1 MFQSPPGMDLSIVI
15 VNYNVKHFLEQCLH
29 SVNKAAKNLQVE
41 IFVVD
46 NNSVDGSCLMVE
58 QKFSGVTLISNTEN
72 VGFAKA
78 NNQAIKQSKG
88 EFVLL
93 LNPDTFVQEDTLF
106 KCCEFMR
113 THPEAGG
120 LGVKMI
126 DGKGNFL
133 PESKRSL
140 PTPSVAFYKVFGLA
154 AIFPKSKIFGR
165 YHLGYLDKEK
175 THEVEILA
183 GAFMFLRKNVL
194 DKVGLLDETFFM
206 YGEDIDLSYRII
218 KAGFKN
224 YYYSDTAI
232 IHYKGEST
240 KKGSINYVIVFY
252 KAMIIFANKHF
263 SVKNAQLYKFLIN
276 IAIYLRAALGII
288 RRLSISMFEPLSDF
302 VLIYAGFFGIARY
315 WASFWFGINKYYP
328 PEFFIYIVPIY
339 TLGWMFFVYLFGG
352 YEKKVKTDSIFK
364 GVISGTVF
372 ILLVYALLPES
383 LRFSRAILLLGALWS
398 LSGIFIVR
406 LIGTYLLKGF
416 RKLSLGKGMKRIAV
430 VGSEIEAK
438 RVESILSQSQ
448 INYEFIGRVL
458 LDDLGSKS
466 NSLGKI
472 QQIKEIVKINRID
485 ELVFCSQDIPARVII
500 ESMLSIN
507 NTSIDYKIAPPESV
521 SVIGS
526 NSINTA
532 GDLYVVDINSLSKGV
547 NKRKKRMFD
556 IVSGIFLILISPVLA
571 FYVKRPVGMLKNCV
585 LVIFGKYTWVGVE
598 FSTTQENLHHD
609 VKTGV
614 LNPADVL
621 LSGHSDIKLNQRMN
635 VMYAKDYRLSND
647 VAILWKCIRQL
658 DKKVG
663 R

>member
-1 MFQSPPGMDLSIVI
+1 MDLSIII

-29 SVNKAAKNLQVE
+29 SVYSAVKSLEVE

-58 QKFSGVTLISNTEN
+58 QKFPDVRLISNTEN

-78 NNQAIKQSKG
+78 NNQAVKQSKG
-88 EFVLL
+88 EFILL
-93 LNPDTFVQEDTLF
+93 LNPDTFVQEDTLL
-106 KCCEFMR
+106 KCCKFMR
-113 THPEAGG
+113 IHPEAGG

-140 PTPSVAFYKVFGLA
+140 PTPAVAFYKVFGLSA
-154 AIFPKSKIFGR
+154 LFPKSKIFGR

-194 DKVGLLDETFFM
+194 DKVGILDETFFM

-218 KAGFKN
+218 KSGFKN

-240 KKGSINYVIVFY
+240 KKGSINYVVVFY

-276 IAIYLRAALGII
+276 IAIYLRATLGII
-288 RRLSISMFEPLSDF
+288 RRIGVTMFEPLLDF
-302 VLIYAGFFGIARY
+302 VLIYAGFFCIARY

-328 PEFFIYIVPIY
+328 PDFFIYIVPVY
-339 TLGWMFFVYLFGG
+339 TLAWLFFVYLFGG
-352 YEKKVKTDSIFK
+352 YEKKVKPASIFK
-364 GVISGTVF
+364 GIASGTVF
-372 ILLVYALLPES
+372 ILLIYALLPES
-383 LRFSRAILLLGALWS
+383 LRFSRAVLLLGALWA
-398 LSGIFIVR
+398 LSGVFIVR
-406 LIGTYLLKGF
+406 LAGTYLFKSY
-416 RKLSLGKGMKRIAV
+416 RKLILGKGIKRIAV
-430 VGSEIEAK
+430 VGSEVEAK
-438 RVESILSQSQ
+438 RVESILAQSQ
-448 INYEFIGRVL
+448 IKYEFIGRVL
-458 LDDLGSKS
+458 SDNLENKS
-466 NSLGKI
+466 DSLGKI
-472 QQIKEIVKINRID
+472 QQIKEIVKINKID

-507 NTSIDYKIAPPESV
+507 NPSTDYKIAPPESA

-556 IVSGIFLILISPVLA
+556 MVSGIFLLLLSPVIA
-571 FYVKRPVGMLKNCV
+571 FYVKRPVGFLKNCL
-585 LVIFGKYTWVGVE
+585 LVIFGKYTWVGVN
-598 FSTTQENLHHD
+598 FSTTQENFHHD
-609 VKTGV
+609 VKPGI

-621 LSGHSDIKLNQRMN
+621 LTGHSDIKLNQRMN
-635 VMYAKDYRLSND
+635 VMYAKDYKLSND
-647 VAILWKCIRQL
+647 AAILWKCVRQL
-658 DKKVG
+658 GKKAG